1 LKHKVAVTDLAFSPD
16 GRFIATASEDGT
28 AVIWDIR
35 TGQTVCDPLRHQFAV
50 SAVRFTPDSLK
61 IATASDSTAQVWDV
75 ATGAAITESLQHEK
89 PITCLAF
96 SSDGRTLVTGS
107 ADRTAR
113 IWDLAVDLT
122 PTDRTYLAQFAR
134 ALSTYALRDSGRLE
148 MRIVDSRDRLRESVV
163 PVTGTTRMLM
173 DWFFTSPLDRP
184 LTPFTSVTLRKY
196 IGQRS
201 KGKNDLPADEARF
214 FSDESSS
221 SR

>member
-1 LKHKVAVTDLAFSPD
+1 M
-16 GRFIATASEDGT
+16 
-28 AVIWDIR
+28 
-35 TGQTVCDPLRHQFAV
+35 
-50 SAVRFTPDSLK
+50 RFTPDSLK

-89 PITCLAF
+89 PIACLAF

-134 ALSTYALRDSGRLE
+134 ALSTYALHDSGRLE
-148 MRIVDSRDRLRESVV
+148 MRVVDSRERLCESIG
-163 PVTGTTRMLM
+163 PVTGSTRVLM
-173 DWFFTSPLDRP
+173 NWFFASPLDRP
-184 LTPFTSVTLRKY
+184 LTPFTSVTLRTY
-196 IGQRS
+196 IEQRS
-201 KGKNDLPADEARF
+201 RNKNDRPTDEARF